1 MKSKKGGIFFK
12 VLWMA
17 IFCIIA
23 FMGFCEA
30 VSEDLTDSIVRIHV
44 IANSNSTFDQNVKL
58 KVRDIILKEANALS
72 GSDSPSLSLV
82 ERNKPGLE
90 RVVNAYLREQSIDY
104 TCSLQTGRFYFPAK
118 SYENIT
124 LPQGEYDALRVVLGA
139 GEGENWWCVM
149 YPPLCFTES
158 ARGTV
163 AQEDLQD
170 VISPVSGAI
179 ISEEH
184 ITLKPALKCVDLW
197 QAFKK
202 KVDFVKTG

>member
-1 MKSKKGGIFFK
+1 MKSKKGGIFLK
-12 VLWMA
+12 VVWMVA
-17 IFCIIA
+17 CCIVA

-30 VSEDLTDSIVRIHV
+30 VSEDLTGNIVRLHV
-44 IANSNSTFDQNVKL
+44 IANSNSTFDQSVKL
-58 KVRDIILKEANALS
+58 AVRDIILKEANALS
-72 GSDSPSLSLV
+72 EEDAPTLSLA
-82 ERNKPGLE
+82 ESHKAELE
-90 RVVNAYLREQSIDY
+90 NVVNAYLREQGIDY

-139 GEGENWWCVM
+139 GAGENWWCVM

-158 ARGTV
+158 ARGAV

-202 KVDFVKTG
+202 KWIL

>member
-1 MKSKKGGIFFK
+1 MKSKKGGIFLK
-12 VLWMA
+12 VLWVA
-17 IFCIIA
+17 VFCLVA

-30 VSEDLTDSIVRIHV
+30 VSEDLTGSIVRIHV
-44 IANSNSTFDQNVKL
+44 IANSNSAYDQNVKL
-58 KVRDIILKEANALS
+58 AVRDIILKEANALS

-82 ERNKPGLE
+82 ESRKAELE
-90 RVVNAYLREQSIDY
+90 NVVNAYLRGQGIDY
-104 TCSLQTGRFYFPAK
+104 TCSFLTGRFYFPAK

-149 YPPLCFTES
+149 YPPLCFTDS
-158 ARGTV
+158 AKGAV
-163 AQEDLQD
+163 AKEELQG
-170 VISPVSGAI
+170 VISPVSGAV

-184 ITLKPALKCVDLW
+184 ITLKPALKCLDLW

-202 KVDFVKTG
+202 KMDFVKTG

>member
-12 VLWMA
+12 VLWIAM
-17 IFCIIA
+17 FCIIA

-30 VSEDLTDSIVRIHV
+30 VSEDLTDNIVRIHV
-44 IANSNSTFDQNVKL
+44 IANSNSAFDQSVKL
-58 KVRDIILKEANALS
+58 EVRDIILKEANALS
-72 GSDSPSLSLV
+72 GEKAPSLSLV
-82 ERNKPGLE
+82 ESHKTELE
-90 RVVNAYLREQSIDY
+90 RVVNAYLREQEIDY
-104 TCSLQTGRFYFPAK
+104 TCSLQTGRFDFPTK

-124 LPQGEYDALRVVLGA
+124 LPQGEYDALRVVLGD

-158 ARGTV
+158 ARGVV
-163 AQEDLQD
+163 AQEELQD
-170 VISPVSGAI
+170 VISPVSGAM

-202 KVDFVKTG
+202 KMDFVKTG